1 MKKTPS
7 KRQTFY
13 GEYSDLR
20 LSSKSPLGKLVR
32 DKFGALNRNNDISKS
47 HIHMVRVLSSLHQDE
62 NIGLSQQL
70 HEPKTMKE
78 ALTLSDASLWR

>member
-1 MKKTPS
+1 
-7 KRQTFY
+7 
-13 GEYSDLR
+13 
-20 LSSKSPLGKLVR
+20 
-32 DKFGALNRNNDISKS
+32 
-47 HIHMVRVLSSLHQDE
+47 MVRVLSSLHQDE